1 VVEIYRSGVGRDS
14 GFLKK
19 FGLIKAWNQKKKLA
33 FSRARGFPMTLPP
46 SHSMLNGKRREFRKI
61 GLSSKISSVIL
72 LILLFSPS
80 IGSPRSS
87 SVGEAKFLSPLEN
100 AVVDEINMARTAPK
114 NYASLLERYKKYYDK
129 KLLKLPG
136 ETPILTKEGVGGVI
150 EAVRYLRSVKPV
162 LPLNASKGMS
172 LGARDHV
179 KDQGASGSTQ
189 HKGSDGSQVWD
200 RVNRYG
206 TWERSIAENIAC
218 GDDKARNIVAFLIV
232 DDGVSNRGHRKDIF
246 NPDFR
251 VIGVAFGRH
260 RTYRTICVIT
270 FAGGYKE
277 RSGK

>member
-1 VVEIYRSGVGRDS
+1 MGMTRPSNILRLLSLVL
-14 GFLKK
+14 FL
-19 FGLIKAWNQKKKLA
+19 FTPAI
-33 FSRARGFPMTLPP
+33 GFPQP
-46 SHSMLNGKRREFRKI
+46 GKA
-61 GLSSKISSVIL
+61 GD
-72 LILLFSPS
+72 
-80 IGSPRSS
+80 
-87 SVGEAKFLSPLEN
+87 AKFLSPLEHS
-100 AVVDEINMARTAPK
+100 VIHEINMARTAPK
-114 NYASLLERYKKYYDK
+114 DYASLLERYKKYYDK

-136 ETPILTKEGVGGVI
+136 ETPILTKEGAKAVV

-179 KDQGASGSTQ
+179 TDQGSSGSAQ

-218 GDDKARNIVAFLIV
+218 GSDKARNIVAFLIV
-232 DDGVSNRGHRKDIF
+232 DDGVSNRSHRKDIF

-260 RTYRTICVIT
+260 ATYRTICVIT